1 MNGLDI
7 EEYLLLNGSGLIYW
21 EEGSTPP
28 KPDDLTYAIKE
39 DSGEYLIDDY
49 GWYILADSI

>member
-7 EEYLLLNGSGLIYW
+7 EEYLLLNGSGVLYW
-21 EEGSTPP
+21 EGGSNPP
-28 KPDDLTYAIKE
+28 PLDDLTYAIKE

-49 GWYILADSI
+49 GRYILADSI